1 MVLGKKVFYLLSSG
15 MECCRWG
22 HGYAGW
28 SDFKGQCLDSA
39 WMDEAMVELVEGG
52 EACFLKIGSISG
64 VGMGRLH
71 IWPVRTGRTWK
82 WELRLHSWAGC
93 FTTFNQL
100 CHMVHRT
107 YTVRTF
113 CSLFWSSFARHGIR
127 KRIIR
132 MGLSE
137 SSSCG
142 LQCWSTLAVDGN
154 QTMVLLVEVCRLSG
168 TSVSGLLGWLVQ
180 CCH

>member
-1 MVLGKKVFYLLSSG
+1 MVTKELGGGGGGAVVTSCRRLFHSGMVLGKKVFYLLSSG

-71 IWPVRTGRTWK
+71 IWPVWTGRTWK

-100 CHMVHRT
+100 CHMVHRS
-107 YTVRTF
+107 YTVTVLELSVV
-113 CSLFWSSFARHGIR
+113 CSEAALQG
-127 KRIIR
+127 
-132 MGLSE
+132 MG
-137 SSSCG
+137 
-142 LQCWSTLAVDGN
+142 
-154 QTMVLLVEVCRLSG
+154 
-168 TSVSGLLGWLVQ
+168 
-180 CCH
+180 